1 MAEATARPLSWLDGF
16 AAHMT
21 SYRTRGARFAV
32 PACILL
38 ICGCFAA
45 GAALEMRHDRIQ
57 ALAQAQTTARIRAAD
72 AAPAIGHMLDRYARL
87 GQVFADSPQLFRSA
101 DLGRA
106 EPGLTDIIVWGRDG
120 TQQARLK
127 PLDGTL
133 PPPAFAGTKALVP
146 GGLALRDHD
155 RTIQL
160 QFGDA
165 LAPGI
170 TVSAQPGGVPVPGW
184 PLFAS
189 AAVDRDGALTAW
201 AGAMPL
207 YLFVIIGPAMAG
219 AWLAVLL
226 VGAFERQAKAA
237 RAVRALKSTR
247 PVEARLMVR
256 LANAERGAVEAARA
270 KSEFLAHMSH
280 ELRTP
285 LNAVIGFSE
294 VIAEGY
300 FGDVGHAKYGEYARD
315 IHTAGRNLHGR
326 IGDILEFANIEAG
339 HFPLSPAP
347 VELAA
352 LTAACLDE
360 HQGRAFGRRI
370 RLTQGE
376 AQAGQVRADPLAV
389 KRILSNLIVNALA
402 YTAEGG
408 SVRADIRFAEGAGV
422 VTLSDSGNGFSA
434 DEQARLGKPFAR
446 FDRPGASTGA
456 GLGVAIAMEL
466 ARRMGGAM
474 RLASHPGQGAVM
486 EVRLPRL

>member
-16 AAHMT
+16 AAHMM
-21 SYRTRGARFAV
+21 SYRPRGARFAV
-32 PACILL
+32 PACIFL
-38 ICGCFAA
+38 ISACFAG
-45 GAALEMRHDRIQ
+45 GAILEMRHDRIEV
-57 ALAQAQTTARIRAAD
+57 LAQAQDTARIRAAD
-72 AAPAIGHMLDRYARL
+72 AAPATARRLDRYARL

-101 DLGRA
+101 DLARA
-106 EPGLTDIIVWGRDG
+106 EPGLSDIIVWGADG

-127 PLDGTL
+127 PLAGTL
-133 PPPAFAGTKALVP
+133 PPPAVTSTKALVP
-146 GGLALRDHD
+146 GGLALRDHG
-155 RTIQL
+155 RLIQL
-160 QFGDA
+160 QFADV
-165 LAPGI
+165 LPPGV
-170 TVSAQPGGVPVPGW
+170 TLSAQPGGVPVPGW
-184 PLFAS
+184 PLYVHAV
-189 AAVDRDGALTAW
+189 VDRGGALAAW

-207 YLFVIIGPAMAG
+207 YLFVIIGPAATG
-219 AWLAVLL
+219 IWLTVLL
-226 VGAFERQAKAA
+226 MGAFARQAKSA

-247 PVEARLMVR
+247 PVEARLLVR
-256 LANAERGAVEAARA
+256 LAHAERGAVEAARA

-315 IHTAGRNLHGR
+315 IHAAGRSLHDR
-326 IGDILEFANIEAG
+326 IGGILEFANIEAG
-339 HFPLSPAP
+339 HFPLSLAP

-352 LTAACLDE
+352 LTAACLEE

-376 AQAGQVRADPLAV
+376 AQAGQVRADPQAV
-389 KRILSNLIVNALA
+389 RRILSNLIVNALA

-408 SVRADIRFAEGAGV
+408 SVRADIRFADGAGV

-434 DEQARLGKPFAR
+434 LEQARLGKPFAR
-446 FDRPGASTGA
+446 FDRPGATGA